1 MLRIL
6 INITIFLLK
15 IIILFYY
22 MYKFFIQ
29 FISFFSIIVPSHSF
43 ILSYP
48 IIHNINNNN
57 QLQTYKLQTN
67 KLQTN
72 IIMLDTY
79 CPEYLS
85 KYSELFDEKQ
95 SEFIVKKIAG
105 IFPKMDVISHYVLH
119 TNDVLIN
126 TILNDTHLKMEIKKL
141 LVLFL
146 INLTQSGDATGG
158 HILQLYQDIVNCLL

>member
-1 MLRIL
+1 
-6 INITIFLLK
+6 
-15 IIILFYY
+15 

-29 FISFFSIIVPSHSF
+29 FISLFSIIVPSQSF
-43 ILSYP
+43 ITSYP
-48 IIHNINNNN
+48 VIHNINNNN
-57 QLQTYKLQTN
+57 NNNNQ
-67 KLQTN
+67 LQTN

-79 CPEYLS
+79 CPDYLS
-85 KYSELFDEKQ
+85 KYSDLFNEKQ

-105 IFPKMDVISHYVLH
+105 IFPKMDVISHYVLE

-126 TILNDTHLKMEIKKL
+126 TILNDNHLKMEIKKI

-146 INLTQSGDATGG
+146 INLTQTGDATGG

>member
-1 MLRIL
+1 
-6 INITIFLLK
+6 
-15 IIILFYY
+15 

-29 FISFFSIIVPSHSF
+29 FISLFSIIVPSYSF
-43 ILSYP
+43 ITSYP
-48 IIHNINNNN
+48 IIHNINNINN
-57 QLQTYKLQTN
+57 IN

-79 CPEYLS
+79 CPEQLS
-85 KYSELFDEKQ
+85 KYSELFNEKQ

-126 TILNDTHLKMEIKKL
+126 TILNDSHLKMEIKKI

>member
-1 MLRIL
+1 
-6 INITIFLLK
+6 
-15 IIILFYY
+15 

-29 FISFFSIIVPSHSF
+29 FISFFSIIVPSPSF

-48 IIHNINNNN
+48 IILNNNN
-57 QLQTYKLQTN
+57 YKINNYKINNYNKLQTN
-67 KLQTN
+67 KLQTNKLQTYKLQTN

-85 KYSELFDEKQ
+85 KYSHLFNEKQ

>member
-1 MLRIL
+1 
-6 INITIFLLK
+6 
-15 IIILFYY
+15 

-57 QLQTYKLQTN
+57 KIYYNKIHNNN

-85 KYSELFDEKQ
+85 KYSHLFNEKQ

-126 TILNDTHLKMEIKKL
+126 TILNDSHLKMEIKKL

>member
-1 MLRIL
+1 MY
-6 INITIFLLK
+6 NI
-15 IIILFYY
+15 
-22 MYKFFIQ
+22 FIQ

-43 ILSYP
+43 ITNYP
-48 IIHNINNNN
+48 IIHNNN
-57 QLQTYKLQTN
+57 N

-105 IFPKMDVISHYVLH
+105 IFPKMDIISHYVLH

-126 TILNDTHLKMEIKKL
+126 TILNDSHLKMEIKKI

-146 INLTQSGDATGG
+146 INLTQSGDATGS

>member
-1 MLRIL
+1 M
-6 INITIFLLK
+6 
-15 IIILFYY
+15 
-22 MYKFFIQ
+22 
-29 FISFFSIIVPSHSF
+29 FSIIVPSQSF
-43 ILSYP
+43 IISYP
-48 IIHNINNNN
+48 VIHNIHNNN
-57 QLQTYKLQTN
+57 KLQTN

-85 KYSELFDEKQ
+85 KYSELFNEKQ

-126 TILNDTHLKMEIKKL
+126 TILNDNHLKMEIKKI

-146 INLTQSGDATGG
+146 INLTQTGDATGG

>member
-1 MLRIL
+1 
-6 INITIFLLK
+6 
-15 IIILFYY
+15 

-29 FISFFSIIVPSHSF
+29 FISFFSIIVPSTSF
-43 ILSYP
+43 ITSYP

-57 QLQTYKLQTN
+57 NNQLQTY

-79 CPEYLS
+79 CPEYLN
-85 KYSELFDEKQ
+85 KYSDLFNEKQ

>member
-1 MLRIL
+1 
-6 INITIFLLK
+6 
-15 IIILFYY
+15 

-29 FISFFSIIVPSHSF
+29 FISLFSIIVPSSSF
-43 ILSYP
+43 ITSYP
-48 IIHNINNNN
+48 IIHNINNNNNN

-67 KLQTN
+67 

-79 CPEYLS
+79 CPDYLS
-85 KYSELFDEKQ
+85 KYSDLFNEKQ

-126 TILNDTHLKMEIKKL
+126 TILNDSHLKMEIKKI

-146 INLTQSGDATGG
+146 INLTQSGDATGS

>member
-1 MLRIL
+1 
-6 INITIFLLK
+6 
-15 IIILFYY
+15 

-29 FISFFSIIVPSHSF
+29 FISLFSIIVPSTTF
-43 ILSYP
+43 ITSYP

-57 QLQTYKLQTN
+57 NNNNQLQTNKLQTNKLQTNKLQTN

-79 CPEYLS
+79 CPDYLT
-85 KYSELFDEKQ
+85 KYSDLFNEKQ

-126 TILNDTHLKMEIKKL
+126 TILNDNHLKIEIKKI
-141 LVLFL
+141 LVLSL

>member
-1 MLRIL
+1 MY
-6 INITIFLLK
+6 NI
-15 IIILFYY
+15 
-22 MYKFFIQ
+22 FIQ

-43 ILSYP
+43 ITNYP
-48 IIHNINNNN
+48 IIHNNN
-57 QLQTYKLQTN
+57 N

-105 IFPKMDVISHYVLH
+105 IFPKMDIISHYVLH

>member
-1 MLRIL
+1 MY
-6 INITIFLLK
+6 NI
-15 IIILFYY
+15 
-22 MYKFFIQ
+22 FIQ

-43 ILSYP
+43 ITNYP
-48 IIHNINNNN
+48 IIHNNN
-57 QLQTYKLQTN
+57 N

-85 KYSELFDEKQ
+85 KYSELFNEKQ

-105 IFPKMDVISHYVLH
+105 IFPKMDVISHYVLE

-126 TILNDTHLKMEIKKL
+126 TILNDNHLKMEIKKI

-146 INLTQSGDATGG
+146 INLTQTGDATGG

>member
-1 MLRIL
+1 
-6 INITIFLLK
+6 
-15 IIILFYY
+15 

-29 FISFFSIIVPSHSF
+29 FISLFSIIVPSTTF
-43 ILSYP
+43 ITSYP

-57 QLQTYKLQTN
+57 NNNNQLQTNKLQTNKLQTN

-79 CPEYLS
+79 CPDYLT
-85 KYSELFDEKQ
+85 KYSDLFNEKQ

-126 TILNDTHLKMEIKKL
+126 TILNDNHLKIEIKKI
-141 LVLFL
+141 LVLSL

>member
-1 MLRIL
+1 
-6 INITIFLLK
+6 
-15 IIILFYY
+15 

-29 FISFFSIIVPSHSF
+29 FISLFSIIVHSTTF
-43 ILSYP
+43 ITSYP

-57 QLQTYKLQTN
+57 NNNNQLQTNKLQTNKLQTNKLQTN

-79 CPEYLS
+79 CPDYLT
-85 KYSELFDEKQ
+85 KYSDLFNEKQ

-126 TILNDTHLKMEIKKL
+126 TILNDNHLKIEIKKI
-141 LVLFL
+141 LVLSL